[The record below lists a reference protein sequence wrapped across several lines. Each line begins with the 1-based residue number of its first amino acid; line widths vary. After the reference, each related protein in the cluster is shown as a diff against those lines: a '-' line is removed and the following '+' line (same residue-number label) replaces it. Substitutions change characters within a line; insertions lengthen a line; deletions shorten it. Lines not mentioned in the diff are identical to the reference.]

1 MSHDLVH
8 IYMPRLDVTFKKG
21 PVPEARGNITPIRF
35 HWLQFVRNLFDTYI
49 ESGIETC
56 VYEMPLWLRRFTYHK
71 IKEHYDNQNKEM
83 EKAKGKNSKMKEV
96 IGKDGLVKSPEFLKK
111 TSYK

>member
-1 MSHDLVH
+1 LGLAFFGLTPNSAKEYRAKFLTQIHE
-8 IYMPRLDVTFKKG
+8 ICFYG
-21 PVPEARGNITPIRF
+21 QGGYSWPV
-35 HWLQFVRNLFDTYI
+35 
-49 ESGIETC
+49 

>member
-1 MSHDLVH
+1 MGLAFFGLTPNSAKEYRAKFLTQIHE
-8 IYMPRLDVTFKKG
+8 ICFYG
-21 PVPEARGNITPIRF
+21 QGGYSWPV
-35 HWLQFVRNLFDTYI
+35 
-49 ESGIETC
+49 

>member
-1 MSHDLVH
+1 MGLAFFGLTPNLVKEYRAKFLTQIH
-8 IYMPRLDVTFKKG
+8 EICFYG
-21 PVPEARGNITPIRF
+21 QGGYSWPV
-35 HWLQFVRNLFDTYI
+35 
-49 ESGIETC
+49 